1 MSFNGRGGRNGEF
14 FTLLSCIYTLFII
27 PFFPPPNTVV
37 ISYDI
42 CCSYHLDQDEEE
54 TEQISAKRTD
64 CLACTSP
71 AVLPMNCIHPQF
83 GNVDDAVST
92 AAAAE
97 SFTSPPPCKTSW
109 STGKPH
115 RPSNFE
121 ENIQIKELSPRMQRK
136 LANLKLF
143 RSKSFGGMLRK

>member
-1 MSFNGRGGRNGEF
+1 MVSSSLCFQ
-14 FTLLSCIYTLFII
+14 TYLFLNV
-27 PFFPPPNTVV
+27 PFFPPPNTIVR
-37 ISYDI
+37 SYDI
-42 CCSYHLDQDEEE
+42 CCSYHLDEDEEE
-54 TEQISAKRTD
+54 AEQISAKQTD

-71 AVLPMNCIHPQF
+71 AVLPMNCIYPQF

-92 AAAAE
+92 AAAAK
-97 SFTSPPPCKTSW
+97 SFTFSLPYKTSW

-121 ENIQIKELSPRMQRK
+121 EKIHIKELSPRMQRK
-136 LANLKLF
+136 LANLKSF